1 MKFLNLELAW
11 KYVLGRK
18 RAMTMSLFGIV
29 LGIAFFVITQAQTS
43 GFEAFFIRTILGTNG
58 AIRISDRFQDMYGT
72 VRMSSQDGR
81 TKFLFNSR
89 EGTRYREGISDP
101 KLLRSA
107 LNQFPEISGISEIL
121 EGSAVIAGTS
131 RSQNVEI
138 HGIIPSEHVMVSDI
152 ENQIIQGQLKAFEL
166 EPMSILLGNR
176 IAQRL
181 MLQTGERITLKGGTG
196 NIRLRIAGIFE
207 TGVSQIDK
215 NRAYIHL
222 STAKSFL
229 GKRFS
234 GSIFQLS
241 MFEPE
246 KAPEISAQIQETTSH
261 RVVSWQEREQV
272 WLDVF
277 KALRISSAITVS
289 SILLLSGLGIF
300 NVFAIMVIEK
310 TRDIAILRSVGFK
323 PSDVS
328 SVFLWQGGIVLFIGI
343 ILGTLVGIFST
354 YLISSIPLRIRG
366 IFSTDS
372 FVVNW
377 DPSHYLWAVLIAVM
391 FVSIASW
398 IPARRASKIE
408 PAKIIRETL

>member
-1 MKFLNLELAW
+1 M
-11 KYVLGRK
+11 LGRK
-18 RAMTMSLFGIV
+18 RAMTMSLFGIT

-58 AIRISDRFQDMYGT
+58 AIRISDSFQDMHGT
-72 VRMSSQDGR
+72 VRSSSKEGKTR
-81 TKFLFNSR
+81 FFFHSR
-89 EGTRYREGISDP
+89 EGARYTEGIENTE
-101 KLLRSA
+101 LLRNA
-107 LNQFPEISGISEIL
+107 LLHFPEISGISEVL
-121 EGSAVIAGTS
+121 EGNAILNGGS
-131 RSQNVEI
+131 RSQTI
-138 HGIIPSEHVMVSDI
+138 QMHGIVLDDHIMVSDV
-152 ENQIIQGQLKAFEL
+152 ENQIIQGSLSAFESDS
-166 EPMSILLGNR
+166 MTILLGNR

-181 MLQTGERITLKGGTG
+181 MLKLGDRVTIEGGTG
-196 NIRLRIAGIFE
+196 NLQLRIAGLFE

-215 NRAYIHL
+215 NRAYVHL
-222 STAKSFL
+222 STSKAFL

-246 KAPEISAQIQETTSH
+246 KAPQISAQIQETTGH

-300 NVFAIMVIEK
+300 NVFAIMVMEK
-310 TRDIAILRSVGFK
+310 TRDIAILRSMGFK
-323 PSDVS
+323 PSDIS
-328 SVFLWQGGIVLFIGI
+328 AVFLWQGAIILVIGI
-343 ILGTLVGIFST
+343 FLGSCVGILST
-354 YLISSIPLRIRG
+354 YGISKIPLRIRG
-366 IFSTDS
+366 IFSTES

-377 DPSHYLWAVLIAVM
+377 DLSHYLWAILIAVL

-398 IPARRASKIE
+398 IPARRAAKIE
-408 PAKIIRETL
+408 PAKIIRETV

>member
-18 RAMTMSLFGIV
+18 RAMSMSLFGIV

-58 AIRISDRFQDMYGT
+58 AIRISDRFQDMHGT

-89 EGTRYREGISDP
+89 EGARYTEGISNP
-101 KLLRSA
+101 RLLRSA
-107 LNQFPEISGISEIL
+107 LKQFSEISGISEIL
-121 EGSAVIAGTS
+121 EGNAVIAGTS

-138 HGIIPSEHVMVSDI
+138 HGIIPSEHVLVSDI
-152 ENQIIQGQLKAFEL
+152 ENQIIQGQLKTFEL

-181 MLQTGERITLKGGTG
+181 MLQTGERVTLKGGTG

-241 MFEPE
+241 MFDPV

-310 TRDIAILRSVGFK
+310 TRDIAILRSIGFK
-323 PSDVS
+323 PADVS
-328 SVFLWQGGIVLFIGI
+328 SVFLWHGGIVLFIGI

-354 YLISSIPLRIRG
+354 YVISSIPLRIRG
-366 IFSTDS
+366 IFYNES
-372 FVVNW
+372 FVVKW
-377 DPSHYLWAVLIAVM
+377 DPSHYIWAVLIAII

-398 IPARRASKIE
+398 IPARRAAKIE